1 MAKMNIT
8 FSPKA
13 FEDYE
18 YFQQQDRKLVKKI
31 NELLKSISR
40 DGALEGIGKPE
51 KLTANFSG
59 YYSRRINHEH
69 RLVYTVDEYNIKIV
83 SCRYH
88 Y

>member
-1 MAKMNIT
+1 MNIV

-18 YFQQQDRKLVKKI
+18 YFQKEDRKMVKRI

-40 DGALEGIGKPE
+40 DGALNGLGKPE
-51 KLTANFSG
+51 KLTANLSG

-69 RLVYTVDEYNIKIV
+69 RLVYTVDEHNIKIA